1 MQHNYTCKSES
12 FVLFDIFLSWRNEK
26 NHNKQKKDFFGF
38 LFTPAVT
45 DSWKLHGTMEPTP
58 RLSMKTLVH
67 GMWISLL
74 TGHDTSRSGEVD
86 STWVNTPLKRRIWC
100 TKKKN
105 LLDLNGFDVT
115 CLHCKGEAGS
125 SAVAQCLFILPNL
138 FILHITIWQLMQK
151 VFVI

>member
-26 NHNKQKKDFFGF
+26 NHNRQKKRFFGF
-38 LFTPAVT
+38 LFTPAVI

-74 TGHDTSRSGEVD
+74 TGHDTSRSGEVG
-86 STWVNTPLKRRIWC
+86 STWVNTPLSEKLQSTFPYQNDTSAFLVLKQYHLESTGTHLALKTSLKI
-100 TKKKN
+100 KLGN
-105 LLDLNGFDVT
+105 L
-115 CLHCKGEAGS
+115 
-125 SAVAQCLFILPNL
+125 QCCDQWIS
-138 FILHITIWQLMQK
+138 I
-151 VFVI
+151 

>member
-26 NHNKQKKDFFGF
+26 NHNKQKKIFFGF

-58 RLSMKTLVH
+58 RLSMKTLVR

-100 TKKKN
+100 AKN
-105 LLDLNGFDVT
+105 SEESVGFKWIWCYLSSLQGRGWKLSNISHPWSSSPPSFWPSKDLTCTHLL
-115 CLHCKGEAGS
+115 
-125 SAVAQCLFILPNL
+125 
-138 FILHITIWQLMQK
+138 
-151 VFVI
+151 

>member
-26 NHNKQKKDFFGF
+26 NHNKQKKRFFGF

-100 TKKKN
+100 AKN
-105 LLDLNGFDVT
+105 SEESVGFKWIWCYPSSLQGRGWKLSNISHPWSSSPPSFWPSKDLTCTHLL
-115 CLHCKGEAGS
+115 
-125 SAVAQCLFILPNL
+125 
-138 FILHITIWQLMQK
+138 
-151 VFVI
+151 